1 MIVTVNH
8 EGNQRE
14 EKPMIRGIWS
24 AVVAAFVVSTA
35 VAVTPDALPA
45 QEDGKVRIAVVDFGN
60 NSTWNHWGPRLGE
73 AAANELATQ
82 LVQSGDFSVIERSRL
97 EAIMAEQ
104 RLGQSG
110 AVDASTA
117 AEVGKLLGV
126 QAIVTGAVTSFSI
139 DQTGGGIGPFQASF
153 GEAESQLDV
162 RLVNTTTGEIMM
174 AVESSGKEGF
184 GGARFEDVNF
194 QRSYDAGIAQKA
206 LRPAVQEAVTR
217 ISEMKSQLAAIE
229 PEAPPGEVV
238 GTGDNGVYID
248 RGENFDVET
257 GQRFDVYRVVD
268 EIRSSDGEL
277 LDTVTE
283 KVGVI
288 EVTRVLSQ
296 SSVCR
301 VVSGDAGEGDEI
313 RPQGGG

>member
-1 MIVTVNH
+1 MMSRHTLSVRLV
-8 EGNQRE
+8 
-14 EKPMIRGIWS
+14 P
-24 AVVAAFVVSTA
+24 VVAVLALA
-35 VAVTPDALPA
+35 LVAVPTSVQA
-45 QEDGKVRIAVVDFGN
+45 QEQEKVRIAVVDMAN
-60 NSTWNHWGPRLGE
+60 NSTWSYWGPRLGQ

-82 LVQSGDFSVIERSRL
+82 LVQSGKFSVIERSRL

-117 AEVGKLLGV
+117 AEIGQLLGV
-126 QAIVTGAVTSFSI
+126 QAIVTGAITSFSI
-139 DQTGGGIGPFQASF
+139 DETGGGIGPFQASF

-174 AVESSGKEGF
+174 AAEASGKEKF

-206 LRPAVQEAVTR
+206 LRPAVKEAVEK
-217 ISEMKSQLAAIE
+217 IVAMESQLAAIK
-229 PEAPPGEVV
+229 PKAPPGEIV
-238 GTGDNGVYID
+238 GSSDGGVYIN
-248 RGENFDVET
+248 RGENFDVRA

-268 EIRSSDGEL
+268 EIRNSDGEI
-277 LDTVTE
+277 LDRITE
-283 KVGVI
+283 QVGVV

-296 SSVCR
+296 SSVCE
-301 VVSGDAGEGDEI
+301 VVSGDAQEGDEV
-313 RPQGGG
+313 RPQGG